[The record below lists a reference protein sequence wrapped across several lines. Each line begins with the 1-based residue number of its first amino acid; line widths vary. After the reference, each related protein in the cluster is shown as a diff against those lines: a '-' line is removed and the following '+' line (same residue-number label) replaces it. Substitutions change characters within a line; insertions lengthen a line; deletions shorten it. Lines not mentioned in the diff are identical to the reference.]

1 MASKGLDLPLL
12 AHFDPVSDPASI
24 GQRWKAWKRR
34 FTTYLSAMAI
44 TDDTQKRALLL
55 HQAGP
60 ETQDIFE
67 TLPDRGDAK
76 DFAKAMEKLDTYF
89 SPKGNADYE
98 IFKFRTA
105 IQSPKETVDQFA
117 TRLRKLAQTCNF
129 QDVDREIKS
138 AIIQHCT
145 SKRLRRFAFLETELS
160 LSALLAKARAFEIS
174 EQQATGI
181 ETEALSRQ
189 TLDNRDQET
198 AHSLTRRVPP
208 RRQPRKQSH
217 HSSQR
222 EKRPSSTCGLCGGQ
236 WPHRNAPCPAQGK
249 TCRKCGKMNHFA
261 RVCRSKPKPNNQR
274 PPQSAHTVNM
284 EEPCSGPEEY
294 LFPLTPPSDG
304 KKTLTVTL
312 KLNDLPVKM
321 MVDTG
326 ASIDIIDESTY
337 EMMQKS
343 KSVCLSRPS
352 NRIFAY
358 GSQTQLPVLGKFK
371 GTLESR
377 NKIAI
382 TDIHVVKGNFGC
394 LLSYSS
400 ATTFVDNFLFD
411 FPSLVI
417 ENSAND

>member
-12 AHFDPVSDPASI
+12 AHFDPVLDPASI

-55 HQAGP
+55 YQAGP

-105 IQSPKETVDQFA
+105 IQSPEETVDQFA
-117 TRLRKLAQTCNF
+117 TRLRKLAQTCDF

-189 TLDNRDQET
+189 TLDIGDQET

-208 RRQPRKQSH
+208 RRQPSKQSH

-222 EKRPSSTCGLCGGQ
+222 EKRQSSTCGLCGGQ

-249 TCRKCGKMNHFA
+249 TCRKCGKMNHFPVFVA
-261 RVCRSKPKPNNQR
+261 GNQCHITN
-274 PPQSAHTVNM
+274 AH
-284 EEPCSGPEEY
+284 PSQ
-294 LFPLTPPSDG
+294 LT
-304 KKTLTVTL
+304 
-312 KLNDLPVKM
+312 
-321 MVDTG
+321 
-326 ASIDIIDESTY
+326 
-337 EMMQKS
+337 Q
-343 KSVCLSRPS
+343 
-352 NRIFAY
+352 
-358 GSQTQLPVLGKFK
+358 
-371 GTLESR
+371 
-377 NKIAI
+377 
-382 TDIHVVKGNFGC
+382 
-394 LLSYSS
+394 
-400 ATTFVDNFLFD
+400 
-411 FPSLVI
+411 
-417 ENSAND
+417 